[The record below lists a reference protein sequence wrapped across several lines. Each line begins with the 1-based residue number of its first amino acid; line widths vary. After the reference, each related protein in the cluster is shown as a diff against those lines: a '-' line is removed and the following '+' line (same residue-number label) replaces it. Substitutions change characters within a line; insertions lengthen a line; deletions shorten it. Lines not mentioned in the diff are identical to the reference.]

1 MKCNRR
7 KKSLIVICSLLMINL
22 TACTNEKSVVTS
34 DNLQPSSNVQVAL
47 EQQAGGGKTYQYIW
61 LAQDPD
67 TTIENYRISYEKQLE
82 KMLQETNSSDLS
94 TQTSYETYE
103 QAMEEELSYYRKELE
118 KERSLDPVI
127 TSQEAANIS
136 GRILEENYGLDLTQR
151 TLYLSCS
158 KAEVGGTER
167 LQWYIHLYEDED
179 GILFSSAESNIVL
192 DATTGEIVTAEYT
205 PSYEEY
211 QTTLEHLP
219 SCYEPTGDPDATG
232 SYGFYKV
239 DDPSFAE
246 FQKTVSEQIRAALDQ
261 SALAAGASVNSVEVR
276 VTDGAVK
283 NEYLTVSIGYDNGNT
298 ALLTALKPYSCDE
311 NFPLRRFQYGNTA
324 YCNSQG

>member
-1 MKCNRR
+1 MKCNRKN
-7 KKSLIVICSLLMINL
+7 KKRIILCALLTISLA
-22 TACTNEKSVVTS
+22 ACADEETIVTS
-34 DNLQPSSNVQVAL
+34 DNLQPSLNVQVAL
-47 EQQAGGGKTYQYIW
+47 EQQAGGGQTYQYIW

-82 KMLQETNSSDLS
+82 KMVQETNSSDLS

-103 QAMEEELSYYRKELE
+103 QAMEEELSYYRNELE

-158 KAEVGGTER
+158 KTEVSGTER

-211 QTTLEHLP
+211 QTTLENLP

-239 DDPSFAE
+239 DDPSFEE
-246 FQKTVSEQIRAALDQ
+246 FRKTVSEQIRDALNQ
-261 SALAAGASVNSVEVR
+261 SALASGVGVDSIDVR
-276 VTDGAVK
+276 ATDGAVK
-283 NEYLTVSIGYDNGNT
+283 NEYLTVSICYDNGNT
-298 ALLTALKPYSCDE
+298 ALLTALKPYACDE
-311 NFPLRRFQYGNTA
+311 NFPLRGFQYGNTA
-324 YCNSQG
+324 YYNSQG